1 MCYIRGQASDY
12 DRWAKLTGSEKFSYE
27 NVLPYFK
34 KSQTAHGYGDP
45 EYNGTE
51 GEINVEKNHMDKLLY
66 GELCEVGI
74 YWPSD
79 DNKNGNIG
87 HGLLLHAT
95 CQPQWS
101 VRSKFKA
108 FVKAGGEA
116 GFPIIDDPNGPSQ
129 EGFGIYPTFSYQGVR
144 QRKVLLG

>member
-12 DRWAKLTGSEKFSYE
+12 DRWAELTGSEKFSYK

-34 KSQTAHGYGDP
+34 KSQTAHGYGDT

-74 YWPSD
+74 NWPS
-79 DNKNGNIG
+79 NY
-87 HGLLLHAT
+87 
-95 CQPQWS
+95 
-101 VRSKFKA
+101 SK
-108 FVKAGGEA
+108 
-116 GFPIIDDPNGPSQ
+116 
-129 EGFGIYPTFSYQGVR
+129 YSYVHN
-144 QRKVLLG
+144 